1 VGNMEEEDKILVV
14 DDEAKI
20 RELVCRALEGRTLD
34 TAATADEARSKLS
47 DARLVLLDLKLAG
60 DDGMELLNEFRENRP
75 EVPVII
81 MTAFASIESAVSAM
95 KAGACDYITKPFSSL
110 DDLRLKV
117 DRALREAKLEIEN
130 RKLRNLL
137 IEQDSFEEMIGGSA
151 LMNKVYNMIDR
162 VADGESTILIEG
174 ESGTGKELVARA
186 IHRRSS
192 RQKKSFIE
200 INCAAIPEN
209 LLESELF
216 GYEKGAFTG
225 AYKQKKGLFETAQG
239 GTVFLD
245 EIAEMPKELQVKLLR
260 VIEEKSFTRLGGTS
274 LTRIDSRIIAATN
287 RDLKQAV
294 KNGEFREDLYYR
306 LAVIQIALPPLRDRV
321 GDLEKLFKFWVP
333 NVTFEKEAWEI
344 IMSYNWPGNVREV
357 KNFVER
363 INQLGIKRVTV
374 SDLPDDFSG
383 STSGSLRIS
392 GSLVEMVDSYERS
405 IIKQVLEDSNGVRI
419 DAANRLGVTRQALQY
434 KLEKY
439 GLDWKK

>member
-1 VGNMEEEDKILVV
+1 MEEEDKILVV

-321 GDLEKLFKFWVP
+321 GDLEKLF
-333 NVTFEKEAWEI
+333 
-344 IMSYNWPGNVREV
+344 
-357 KNFVER
+357 
-363 INQLGIKRVTV
+363 
-374 SDLPDDFSG
+374 
-383 STSGSLRIS
+383 
-392 GSLVEMVDSYERS
+392 
-405 IIKQVLEDSNGVRI
+405 
-419 DAANRLGVTRQALQY
+419 
-434 KLEKY
+434 
-439 GLDWKK
+439 